1 MSGFARR
8 ILDYTASLW
17 TRFLSLILNRQG
29 ARRWFDQGH
38 AVIPLGYPDVEMDT
52 KDRPLSASEED
63 QEIPLKER
71 LTIFMDSKNVQIFMT
86 IVTIFALYGDD
97 FRIFATYKAADP
109 AFYVSFIVALV
120 LLVIELSINS
130 VILEDYKWSFFFW
143 LDCVATVS
151 LIPDIGWITDFL
163 ASLYEIGDS
172 MGQGGGGQ
180 SGVARAGRAS
190 RAGSRAGRIVRLV
203 RLVRLLRV
211 VNLAKLFRSELVED
225 DWESCPLLGRALAGS
240 LVAFSSFC

>member
-1 MSGFARR
+1 
-8 ILDYTASLW
+8 
-17 TRFLSLILNRQG
+17 
-29 ARRWFDQGH
+29 
-38 AVIPLGYPDVEMDT
+38 
-52 KDRPLSASEED
+52 
-63 QEIPLKER
+63 
-71 LTIFMDSKNVQIFMT
+71 MDSKNVQIFMT

-109 AFYVSFIVALV
+109 TFYASFIVALV
-120 LLVIELSINS
+120 LLVVELSINS

-190 RAGSRAGRIVRLV
+190 RAGSVLASGSNVISDFSRLAGRPDRGE
-203 RLVRLLRV
+203 
-211 VNLAKLFRSELVED
+211 KKSELDNED
-225 DWESCPLLGRALAGS
+225 GEISDAGDKVLSVFEPESLDSKSR
-240 LVAFSSFC
+240 